1 MNKKSIKAV
10 SLKHIELLI
19 PQKAQIICLCGQ
31 MAAGKNYVAKQLCKI
46 GECVSLDLDLTVHTA
61 IKNATPAILKEFS
74 SLAQKAGLNLQNK
87 DGSLN
92 RRALGAL
99 VFSSPELLKKQEQL
113 VYPETIR
120 LTKEF
125 IQQNAAKTVL
135 LNATVLYKTPELLEL
150 CSKIYFV
157 KAFFLKRLIRA
168 KKRDKLPL
176 LQILKRFKSQNSL
189 LEEYKKSGIPLTFIK
204 N

>member
-1 MNKKSIKAV
+1 MNKKSIKTV
-10 SLKHIELLI
+10 SLKKIELLI
-19 PQKAQIICLCGQ
+19 PSEPQVICLCGQ
-31 MAAGKNYVAKQLCKI
+31 MAAGKNYAAKQLCKT
-46 GECVSLDLDLTVHTA
+46 GDCVSIDLDLTVHTA
-61 IKNATPAILKEFS
+61 IKNATPQILKEFS
-74 SLAQKAGLNLQNK
+74 SLAQKSGLNLQNS

-92 RRALGAL
+92 RRVLGAL
-99 VFSSPELLKKQEQL
+99 VFSSPELLKKQEQI

-125 IQQNAAKTVL
+125 IQQNKAKTVL
-135 LNATVLYKTPELLEL
+135 LNATVLYKTPELLSL

-157 KAFFLKRLIRA
+157 KAFFLKRLLRA
-168 KKRDKLPL
+168 KKRDALPL

-189 LEEYKKSGIPLTFIK
+189 LKEYKKSGIPLIFIK

>member
-1 MNKKSIKAV
+1 MNKKSINAV

-19 PQKAQIICLCGQ
+19 PHKAQIICLCGQ

-61 IKNATPAILKEFS
+61 IKNATPTILKEFS

>member
-19 PQKAQIICLCGQ
+19 PKKAQIICLCGQ
-31 MAAGKNYVAKQLCKI
+31 MAAGKNYVAEQLCKI

>member
-1 MNKKSIKAV
+1 
-10 SLKHIELLI
+10 
-19 PQKAQIICLCGQ
+19 
-31 MAAGKNYVAKQLCKI
+31 MAAGKNYVAKQLCKT
-46 GECVSLDLDLTVHTA
+46 GDCVSLDLDLTVHTA
-61 IKNATPAILKEFS
+61 IKNATPQILKEFS
-74 SLAQKAGLNLQNK
+74 SLAQKSGINLQSS

-92 RRALGAL
+92 RRALGSL
-99 VFSSPELLKKQEQL
+99 VFSSPELLKKQEQI

-125 IQQNAAKTVL
+125 IQQNKVKTVL

-157 KAFFLKRLIRA
+157 KAFFLKRLLRA
-168 KKRDKLPL
+168 KKRDNLPL

-189 LEEYKKSGIPLTFIK
+189 LKEYEKSGIPLIFIK